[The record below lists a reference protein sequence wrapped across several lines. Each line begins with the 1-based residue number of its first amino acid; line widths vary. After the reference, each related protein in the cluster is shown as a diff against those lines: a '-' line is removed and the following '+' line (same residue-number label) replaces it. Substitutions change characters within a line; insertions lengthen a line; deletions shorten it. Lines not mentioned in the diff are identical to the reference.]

1 MDNSNKPHIL
11 VVEDERPM
19 SLALKEKFEREGF
32 EVLIESN
39 GRQALKKAIELKPD
53 VILLDIL
60 LPGIDGMTMLK
71 ELRNDE
77 WGKNVPVII
86 LSNLS
91 DDEKLK
97 ESVALNAANY
107 LVKSNWMINDVVE
120 QVRQC
125 LNQDG
130 RPAAEV

>member
-1 MDNSNKPHIL
+1 MQNDNKTKLL

-32 EVLIESN
+32 EVSIESN
-39 GRQALKKAIELKPD
+39 GNQALQRAKELKPD

-60 LPGIDGMTMLK
+60 LPGIDGLTMLK
-71 ELRNDE
+71 QLREDD
-77 WGKNVPVII
+77 WGKGVPVII

-97 ESVALNAANY
+97 ESLELHAANY
-107 LVKSNWMINDVVE
+107 LIKSNWMINDVVE
-120 QVRQC
+120 QVKLC
-125 LNQDG
+125 LQKDG
-130 RPAAEV
+130 RSAEKN